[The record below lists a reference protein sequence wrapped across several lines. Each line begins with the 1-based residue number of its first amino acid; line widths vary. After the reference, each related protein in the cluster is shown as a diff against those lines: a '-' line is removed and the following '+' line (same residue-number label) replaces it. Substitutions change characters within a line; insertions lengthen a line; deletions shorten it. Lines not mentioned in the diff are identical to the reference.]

1 MYVCYTSYATGDDYM
16 MRITKA
22 YVFRMYPNEKQINLI
37 EKSFGCSRFI
47 YNHFLETSNNYLNKY
62 DCIKQLPLLERE
74 NVWLKEVDSCL
85 LRCSIFNL
93 ENGFKR
99 YNNKL
104 GGKPN
109 FKSKNTSRQSYRTN
123 NISSV
128 YKGREYNSISID
140 LDKSII
146 KLPKLKSVS
155 IRGYRNLKSI
165 DGRVIN
171 ATIYKEAGKYY
182 VSVCVESYV
191 VIPNIVPT
199 KIVGIDLGIKDLVIT
214 SNGEYFGN
222 KKYIKKYEK
231 KIKGLNRWLARAKS
245 GSKNRYKIKR
255 KLQTVYKKLKNAR
268 KFLLHSISKELT
280 DDNDIIVSENL
291 HIKNMVQNKHLS
303 KSILDASWSE
313 LIRQLKYKCIWKNK
327 RFYQVDTYYPSSQIC
342 SRCGYKESK
351 VKDLSVRA
359 WECPNCTNKNNRDLN
374 ASINIMFEGVKM
386 YMERELKELQVN

>member
-1 MYVCYTSYATGDDYM
+1 MYVCYNVYATGDGYM
-16 MRITKA
+16 QKITKG

-47 YNHFLETSNNYLNKY
+47 YNHFLNMSNNYINKY
-62 DCIKQLPLLERE
+62 DCIKQLPVLEKD
-74 NVWLKEVDSCL
+74 NIWLKEVDSCL
-85 LRCSIFNL
+85 LRCSIFDL
-93 ENGFKR
+93 ENGYQR
-99 YNNKL
+99 YKNKL
-104 GGKPN
+104 GSKPK
-109 FKSKNTSRQSYRTN
+109 FKSKNKSRQSYRTN
-123 NISSV
+123 NIRSI
-128 YKGREYNSISID
+128 YKGKEYNSISID
-140 LDKSII
+140 LDSGVI
-146 KLPKLKSVS
+146 KLPKLKEVS

-182 VSVCVESYV
+182 VSVCVENFIT
-191 VIPNIVPT
+191 IPDIIPT
-199 KIVGIDLGIKDLVIT
+199 KIVGIDLGLKDLVIT

-231 KIKGLNRWLARAKS
+231 KIKGLNKWLARAKS

-255 KLQTVYKKLKNAR
+255 KLQTVYKKIKNAR

-280 DDNDIIVSENL
+280 EDNDIIVSENL
-291 HIKNMVQNKHLS
+291 YIKNMVQNKHLS
-303 KSILDASWSE
+303 KSIYDASWSE

-351 VKDLSVRA
+351 VKDLSVRV
-359 WECPNCTNKNNRDLN
+359 WECPNCTSRNNRDLN

-386 YMERELKELQVN
+386 YMERELTELQVN

>member
-1 MYVCYTSYATGDDYM
+1 MID
-16 MRITKA
+16 KL
-22 YVFRMYPNEKQINLI
+22 NLLK
-37 EKSFGCSRFI
+37 KSFGCSRFI
-47 YNHFLETSNNYLNKY
+47 YNHFLEMSHNYINKD

-182 VSVCVESYV
+182 VSVCVENFV
-191 VIPNIVPT
+191 TIPYIVPT
-199 KIVGIDLGIKDLVIT
+199 KIVGIDLGIKDLVI
-214 SNGEYFGN
+214 N
-222 KKYIKKYEK
+222 
-231 KIKGLNRWLARAKS
+231 
-245 GSKNRYKIKR
+245 
-255 KLQTVYKKLKNAR
+255 
-268 KFLLHSISKELT
+268 
-280 DDNDIIVSENL
+280 
-291 HIKNMVQNKHLS
+291 
-303 KSILDASWSE
+303 
-313 LIRQLKYKCIWKNK
+313 
-327 RFYQVDTYYPSSQIC
+327 
-342 SRCGYKESK
+342 
-351 VKDLSVRA
+351 
-359 WECPNCTNKNNRDLN
+359 
-374 ASINIMFEGVKM
+374 
-386 YMERELKELQVN
+386 

>member
-1 MYVCYTSYATGDDYM
+1 M
-16 MRITKA
+16 MKITKG
-22 YVFRMYPNEKQINLI
+22 YVFRMYPNENQINLI

-47 YNHFLETSNNYLNKY
+47 YNHFLSVSHNYIDKY

-85 LRCSIFNL
+85 FRTSIFDL
-93 ENGFKR
+93 EIGFKR

-104 GGKPN
+104 GSKPK
-109 FKSKNTSRQSYRTN
+109 FKSKNKPRQSYRTN
-123 NISSV
+123 NIRGT
-128 YKGREYNSISID
+128 YKGKEYNSIEID
-140 LDKSII
+140 LNSRTI
-146 KLPKLKSVS
+146 KLPKLKEVS
-155 IRGYRNLKSI
+155 IRGYRNLISI
-165 DGRVIN
+165 NGRIIN

-182 VSVCVESYV
+182 VSICVEENSFIKDV
-191 VIPNIVPT
+191 VPT

-231 KIKGLNRWLARAKS
+231 KLKGLNKALSRSKP

-255 KLQTVYKKLKNAR
+255 KLQTVYKKMKNAR
-268 KFLLHSISKELT
+268 KFLLHNISKYLT
-280 DDNDIIVSENL
+280 DDNDIIVCENL
-291 HIKNMVQNKHLS
+291 KVKNMVQNGHLS
-303 KSILDASWSE
+303 KAIYDASWSE
-313 LIRQLKYKCIWKNK
+313 LVRQINYKCIWKNK

-342 SRCGYKESK
+342 SRCGYKESR